1 MSHEFEFYHGVALC
15 KIIHN
20 VPHATT
26 KLYSENSNS
35 SYVLNKNIGIFIKY
49 STKRMSPWQFTF
61 TRRHIDELFEM
72 MQNLRAVFLVLVCKD
87 NGVICLNSKEI
98 KALIDNDLNKTQ
110 GLLVV
115 RKPREKFR
123 VSCGK
128 YEKLKFRIANNEF
141 PAKIFK
147 GWNTWQ

>member
-1 MSHEFEFYHGVALC
+1 MSYEFEFYHGVALC

-20 VPHATT
+20 AAYATI

-35 SYVLNKNIGIFIKY
+35 SYVVNNNIGIFIKY

-61 TRRHIDELFEM
+61 TSKHIDELFGM
-72 MQNLRAVFLVLVCKD
+72 IQNFKAVYLVLVCKD
-87 NGVICLNSKEI
+87 NGIVCLTPEESRI
-98 KALIDNDLNKTQ
+98 LLNNAHAKPQ
-110 GLLVV
+110 GLLVT

-128 YEKLKFRIANNEF
+128 YEKLKYKIGNNEF

-147 GWNTWQ
+147 G